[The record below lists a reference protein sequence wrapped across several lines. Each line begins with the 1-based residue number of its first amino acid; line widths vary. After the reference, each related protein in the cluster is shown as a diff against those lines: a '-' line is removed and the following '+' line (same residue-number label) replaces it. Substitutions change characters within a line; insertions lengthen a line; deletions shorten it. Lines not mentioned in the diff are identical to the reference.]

1 MEFALTPSPWC
12 NRILRIG
19 LLTLS
24 LGVAP
29 MLFATPLDGV
39 AVVVD
44 DKVILN
50 SDIEMA
56 MADARRQINAR
67 QQPMPSD
74 DVLKAEVTRQ
84 LIMRKVQLDLAE
96 RSSMTVD
103 DQTLNAALSEMAQ
116 QRGAPSLVAFQQG
129 LDSRQ
134 AGAYARLRQQ
144 VRDDLTI
151 NRLRQQR
158 VSARVRVSERD
169 IDNFLASPQSQVALE
184 TEYRLVH
191 FLIKLPENPTEAL
204 LQQAMQQAASIAK
217 DLDANVAF
225 EGVVQKHHSDS
236 LPVGGGDMGWRK
248 PAEVPADFA
257 ATVEQLSAGQTAQ
270 PIRNAEGIHI
280 IKMLDRRGA
289 DNVKVQQWQVRHI
302 LISPNDVVSLAD
314 AQARAED
321 LYQKLQ
327 QGGDFDTL
335 AKTYSNDPGSAR
347 SGGSLGWVS
356 PGEMVPEFES
366 MMRKTSVGDFS
377 TPFQTQFGWH
387 ILQVQ
392 GERNQDISEQYRR
405 GIARQT
411 LFQRKFD
418 QELDN
423 WLREI
428 RANAYVDIR
437 NPNS

>member
-1 MEFALTPSPWC
+1 MLQ
-12 NRILRIG
+12 IG

-24 LGVAP
+24 LGAAP
-29 MLFATPLDGV
+29 MLYATPLDGV

-50 SDIEMA
+50 SDIDMA
-56 MADARRQINAR
+56 IADARRQLTAR

-74 DVLKAEVTRQ
+74 EVLKAEVTRQ

-96 RSSMTVD
+96 RSGMTVD
-103 DQTLNAALSEMAQ
+103 DQSLNAALSEMAQ

-129 LDSRQ
+129 LDARQ

-169 IDNFLASPQSQVALE
+169 IDNFLASPQSQAALE
-184 TEYRLVH
+184 TEYRLAH
-191 FLIKLPENPTEAL
+191 FMIKLPADANEAV
-204 LQQAMQQAASIAK
+204 LQQALQHAESIAK
-217 DLDANVAF
+217 DLNGNASFDSII
-225 EGVVQKHHSDS
+225 QKHHSDR

-248 PAEVPADFA
+248 PAEVPTSFA
-257 ATVEQLSAGQTAQ
+257 STVEQLSAGQTSH
-270 PIRNAEGIHI
+270 PIRATDGIHV

-289 DNVKVQQWQVRHI
+289 ENVKVHQWQVRHI
-302 LISPNDVVSLAD
+302 LISPNDVVSPAD
-314 AQARAED
+314 AQARAEE
-321 LYQKLQ
+321 LYKRLQ

-347 SGGSLGWVS
+347 NGGSLGWVS

-366 MMRKTSVGDFS
+366 TMRNTSVGDFS
-377 TPFQTQFGWH
+377 TPFQSQFGWH

-392 GERNQDISEQYRR
+392 AERDQDISEQYRR

-428 RANAYVDIR
+428 RANAYVDMR
-437 NPNS
+437 NQDS

>member
-1 MEFALTPSPWC
+1 MLQ
-12 NRILRIG
+12 IG

-24 LGVAP
+24 LGAAP
-29 MLFATPLDGV
+29 MLYAAPLDGV

-44 DKVILN
+44 DKVILS
-50 SDIEMA
+50 SDIDLA
-56 MADARRQINAR
+56 IADARRQLASR
-67 QQPMPSD
+67 QQAMPSD
-74 DVLKAEVTRQ
+74 ETIRAEVTRQ

-96 RSSMTVD
+96 RSGMTVD

-129 LDSRQ
+129 LDARQ
-134 AGAYARLRQQ
+134 MGAYARLRQQ
-144 VRDDLTI
+144 VREDLTI

-158 VSARVRVSERD
+158 VSARVRISERD
-169 IDNFLASPQSQVALE
+169 IDNFLASPQSQAALE
-184 TEYRLVH
+184 TEYRIAHLM
-191 FLIKLPENPTEAL
+191 IKLPNTGGDAAL
-204 LQQAMQQAASIAK
+204 AQAMATGEKIAK
-217 DLDANVAF
+217 DLNSNIPFD
-225 EGVVQKHHSDS
+225 QIIKTYHSDA

-248 PAEVPADFA
+248 PSEVPTNLAPIL
-257 ATVEQLSAGQTAQ
+257 EQLAAGQISTPIPTAD
-270 PIRNAEGIHI
+270 GVHI
-280 IKMLDRRGA
+280 LKMLDRRGA
-289 DNVKVQQWQVRHI
+289 QNVKVHQWDVRHI
-302 LISPNDVVSLAD
+302 LISPNDVVSQAD
-314 AQARAED
+314 AQARAEE
-321 LYQKLQ
+321 LYKRLQ
-327 QGGDFDTL
+327 QGGNFDTL

-347 SGGSLGWVS
+347 NGGSLGWVS
-356 PGEMVPEFES
+356 PGEMVPEFEATI
-366 MMRKTSVGDFS
+366 RKTPVGDFS

-392 GERNQDISEQYRR
+392 AERDQDISEQYRR

-437 NPNS
+437 NQNS

>member
-1 MEFALTPSPWC
+1 MEFALTPSSWY
-12 NRILRIG
+12 NRTLRIG

-24 LGVAP
+24 LGLAP
-29 MLFATPLDGV
+29 MLYAAPLDGV

-44 DKVILN
+44 DNVILN

-56 MADARRQINAR
+56 ISDARRQLATR

-74 DVLKAEVTRQ
+74 DVIRTEVTRQ
-84 LIMRKVQLDLAE
+84 LIMRKVQLDLAG
-96 RSSMTVD
+96 RSGMTVD

-129 LDSRQ
+129 LDARQ

-158 VSARVRVSERD
+158 VSARVRISERD
-169 IDNFLASPQSQVALE
+169 IDNFLASPQSQAALE
-184 TEYRLVH
+184 TEYRIAHLM
-191 FLIKLPENPTEAL
+191 IKLPSGGGDAAL
-204 LQQAMQQAASIAK
+204 AQAMRTGEQIAK
-217 DLDANVAF
+217 DLNSNISFD
-225 EGVVQKHHSDS
+225 QIIKKYHSET

-248 PAEVPADFA
+248 PSEVPPNLSSIL
-257 ATVEQLSAGQTAQ
+257 EQLSAGQTST
-270 PIRNAEGIHI
+270 PIPSADGVHI
-280 IKMLDRRGA
+280 LKMLDRRGA
-289 DNVKVQQWQVRHI
+289 ENVKVHQWDVRHI
-302 LISPNDVVSLAD
+302 LISPNDVLSPAD

-321 LYQKLQ
+321 LYKRLQ
-327 QGGDFDTL
+327 QGGSFDTL

-347 SGGSLGWVS
+347 NGGSLGWVS
-356 PGEMVPEFES
+356 PGEMVPEFEATI
-366 MMRKTSVGDFS
+366 RKTSVGDFS

-392 GERNQDISEQYRR
+392 GERDQDISEQYRR

-437 NPNS
+437 SQNS